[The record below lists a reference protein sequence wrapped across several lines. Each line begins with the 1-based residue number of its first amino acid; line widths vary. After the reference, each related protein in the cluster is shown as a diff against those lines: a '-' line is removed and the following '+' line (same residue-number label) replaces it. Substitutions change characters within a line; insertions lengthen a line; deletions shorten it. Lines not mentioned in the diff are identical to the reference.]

1 MSRRETIGLETS
13 LLASPYLAESLCV
26 KETDGSYITSPPKT
40 AVDKPGSSN
49 IGRLLDNFKILI
61 IEASDKL
68 DGYTYPR
75 NAGPN
80 DENI

>member
-49 IGRLLDNFKILI
+49 IGRLLDHFRIFI
-61 IEASDKL
+61 IESSDNL
-68 DGYTYPR
+68 DGYTLSPKCR
-75 NAGPN
+75 PQ
-80 DENI
+80 